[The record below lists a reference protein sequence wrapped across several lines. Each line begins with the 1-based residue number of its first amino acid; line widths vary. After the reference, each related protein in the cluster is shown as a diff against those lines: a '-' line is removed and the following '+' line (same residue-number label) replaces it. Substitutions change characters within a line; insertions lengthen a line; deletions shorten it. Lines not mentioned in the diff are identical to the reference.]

1 MRPKGVTRQQGAPSN
16 NISIAGTSE
25 RGSPRS
31 ALRGLH
37 LALGWMSRR
46 CNRDSFAVGA
56 KPVDWGG
63 RQSGRILFMR
73 LVILGGVAAGTK
85 AASRARRLDPAME
98 ITVYQDEPEPSIS
111 ECGLPY
117 LLSGVVEERDD
128 LVARTPEK
136 FAEKGIEIMVRHR
149 VERIDATG
157 KNLSVLNLKT
167 GEAFEDTYERLVI
180 ATGAR
185 AVLPPIPGAELE
197 GVFKLR
203 FLTDSDKIGGYIEE
217 RSPKKAT
224 IVGGGYIGLEVA
236 ENLCRLGMEVSLI
249 EGEDRVALAYGPE
262 VAEKV
267 EAHLAE
273 NSVTVYTGTKVEE
286 FGGEGRVESVRFG
299 NREIAADL
307 VVVGVGVRPNV
318 ELAGEAGAEIGETG
332 AIRVDRLMRTG
343 LRDVWAAGDC
353 VETVNLVS
361 GKPAWIPLG
370 DTANQMGRVAGTNAA
385 TGEDTLEFPG
395 VLGTGIFKVFDL
407 GVGKTGLS
415 EEEAEDAGFKTIC
428 AAIETIDRASYYPGA
443 QKVFIKLISDR
454 STGRLIG
461 AEAADYG
468 ADKLT
473 DICATAIWGNLAYPD
488 LVNLDLAYAPPFGPT
503 LSPVIQAATVLSGR
517 FERAR
522 RGVRVSE

>member
-1 MRPKGVTRQQGAPSN
+1 VR
-16 NISIAGTSE
+16 
-25 RGSPRS
+25 
-31 ALRGLH
+31 
-37 LALGWMSRR
+37 LAI
-46 CNRDSFAVGA
+46 V
-56 KPVDWGG
+56 
-63 RQSGRILFMR
+63 
-73 LVILGGVAAGTK
+73 GGVAAGTK
-85 AASRARRLDPAME
+85 AASRARRVDPEAE
-98 ITVYQDEPEPSIS
+98 IIIYQEEPEPSIS

-117 LLSGVVEERDD
+117 FLSGMVEGREELVV
-128 LVARTPEK
+128 RTPEE
-136 FAEKGIEIMVRHR
+136 FAEKGIEVRVRHR
-149 VERIDATG
+149 VEKIDPEDRRI
-157 KNLSVLNLKT
+157 SVRALDD
-167 GEAFEDTYERLVI
+167 GEVFEDAYDRLIV

-185 AVLPPIPGAELE
+185 AVLPPIPGADLD
-197 GVFKLR
+197 GVFVLR
-203 FLTDSDKIGGYIEE
+203 FLTDADEVKGYIRE
-217 RSPKKAT
+217 RFPERAAV
-224 IVGGGYIGLEVA
+224 VGGGYIGLEVA

-249 EGEDRVALAYGPE
+249 EGEDRVALAYGSE
-262 VAEKV
+262 VAERV
-267 EAHLAE
+267 EAQLAE
-273 NSVTVYTGTKVEE
+273 NGVTVYTGTKVEE

-318 ELAGEAGAEIGETG
+318 ELTGEAGAEIGETG
-332 AIRVDRLMRTG
+332 AIRVDRHMRTS

-385 TGEDTLEFPG
+385 SPAGEDTLEFPG

-461 AEAADYG
+461 AEAAGYG